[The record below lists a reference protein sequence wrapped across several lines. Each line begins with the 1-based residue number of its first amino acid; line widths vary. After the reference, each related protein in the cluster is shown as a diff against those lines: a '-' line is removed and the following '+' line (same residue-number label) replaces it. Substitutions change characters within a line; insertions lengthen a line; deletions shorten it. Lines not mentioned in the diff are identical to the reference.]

1 MGNSPGAY
9 RSAKRGKE
17 LARRKKQEDKRKRR
31 LARATEGTAPEEST
45 PALDHP
51 ETPIA
56 RLPDA
61 APQSP

>member
-31 LARATEGTAPEEST
+31 LARAAEGATPEGLSPT
-45 PALDHP
+45 LDHP
-51 ETPIA
+51 ETPMA
-56 RLPDA
+56 SSPDA
-61 APQSP
+61 ATQNP